1 MVIIV
6 ILWGLISW
14 ATVELTVFVPVY
26 ILAMLLLPALFKW
39 SPIVLGESRVNMGQT
54 IEVFKW
60 GWAQALFGNWE
71 DGLSPVWWTT
81 QCGEIRPTWNTRWT
95 WFLRNPVDNMKWWPI
110 ISTIPN
116 PSRVRFIGTP
126 CIPPDGVPGCF
137 LCWQGGYVGF
147 RWQCAT
153 WGIWAGWATSPS
165 DSLGIPKDWRAYGFG
180 PVLMILRF

>member
-1 MVIIV
+1 MTSTAGALAKARFNWIRFEYAPVTTPPTPPTIFTQW
-6 ILWGLISW
+6 LFNPPPRDWSFS
-14 ATVELTVFVPVY
+14 LT
-26 ILAMLLLPALFKW
+26 
-39 SPIVLGESRVNMGQT
+39 R
-54 IEVFKW
+54 
-60 GWAQALFGNWE
+60 
-71 DGLSPVWWTT
+71 DLSINP
-81 QCGEIRPTWNTRWT
+81 PP
-95 WFLRNPVDNMKWWPI
+95 RNLSI
-110 ISTIPN
+110 N

-126 CIPPDGVPGCF
+126 CIPPDGGPGCF